1 MRLLIKG
8 GHIVNEGRTSDGFIV
23 IEDGNIIEIT
33 KQQPEA
39 SFDETI
45 DASGCYVLPG
55 VIDDHVHF
63 REPGLTAKA
72 DIDTESRAA
81 AAVV

>member
-45 DASGCYVLPG
+45 DASGCYVL
-55 VIDDHVHF
+55 
-63 REPGLTAKA
+63 
-72 DIDTESRAA
+72 
-81 AAVV
+81 

>member
-1 MRLLIKG
+1 MRILIKG
-8 GHIVNEGRTSDGFIV
+8 GRLVNEGRVFDGNII

-45 DASGCYVLPG
+45 DASG
-55 VIDDHVHF
+55 
-63 REPGLTAKA
+63 
-72 DIDTESRAA
+72 
-81 AAVV
+81 